1 MFNLFNQQID
11 KIKETTE
18 NLEATYGKEI
28 SPETL
33 MIQISL
39 LEQVKGIIED
49 QLIILR
55 KEAKSIE
62 AMGES
67 N

>member
-1 MFNLFNQQID
+1 
-11 KIKETTE
+11 
-18 NLEATYGKEI
+18 
-28 SPETL
+28 